1 MSWVRS
7 RLDEVRRLKR
17 RAGGEAFTLYLGD
30 GTKETFGMADFYQ
43 NFARNVARL
52 RALYKEEEV
61 PKPHPFGRALTQATN
76 LPPELER
83 IAEDQRRLDAQ
94 VGT

>member
-1 MSWVRS
+1 MGWVRS
-7 RLDEVRRLKR
+7 RLEDVRRLKR
-17 RAGGEAFTLYLGD
+17 RAGGEVFTLVMAD
-30 GTKETFGMADFYQ
+30 GTRRKFSMDDFYN
-43 NFARNVARL
+43 NFHRNALRL
-52 RALYKEEEV
+52 RALYKQEEV
-61 PKPHPFGRALTQATN
+61 PPPHPLGRALREAVS